1 MINKSALTSVIS
13 KYYLNGLNNQV
24 KWRIKDKKLTIYAG
38 EAGRVCKVEHLNLPL
53 EDSELGVFDTHKL
66 SKLISI
72 TNGDLMVS
80 LEKIKSVYTKM
91 HIADSNFDLTYS
103 LADILIL
110 GKNTYYEDPE
120 SFEIELDLSKEDI
133 DALIK
138 AKNALTD
145 INSMLITSTTDMDGT
160 NICEFIFGDNTGFS
174 NIISYQIQGNISKSS
189 IEIPFDSD
197 IFKDILN
204 ANKDMDSGTL
214 KLSEVGMLKL
224 NFNSEEI
231 KSEYF
236 IARNEQKT
244 RYVC

>member
-120 SFEIELDLSKEDI
+120 SFEIELDLNKEDI

-145 INSMLITSTTDMDGT
+145 VNSMLITSTTDMDGT

-174 NIISYQIQGNISKSS
+174 NRISYQIQGNISKSS

-236 IARNEQKT
+236 VARNE
-244 RYVC
+244 

>member
-174 NIISYQIQGNISKSS
+174 NRISYQIQGNISKSS

-236 IARNEQKT
+236 IARNE
-244 RYVC
+244 

>member
-72 TNGDLMVS
+72 INGDLMVS

-120 SFEIELDLSKEDI
+120 SFEIELDLNKEDI

-174 NIISYQIQGNISKSS
+174 NRISYQIQGNISKSS

-236 IARNEQKT
+236 IARNE
-244 RYVC
+244 